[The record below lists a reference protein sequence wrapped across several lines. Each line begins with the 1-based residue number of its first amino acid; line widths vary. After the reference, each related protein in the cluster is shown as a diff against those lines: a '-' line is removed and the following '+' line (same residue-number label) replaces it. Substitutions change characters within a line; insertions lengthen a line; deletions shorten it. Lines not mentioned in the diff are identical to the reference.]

1 MTDSELSNRP
11 LVLVLDDDTNILL
24 AFQDFMKKEGCEMVA
39 VSSPQEALLLLEKQH
54 FDLLIS
60 DLRLNY
66 ESGVTFVIRAKKI
79 RPNIPLIVI
88 TGYPDTISEDELR
101 NYGADYLL
109 IKPLELKD
117 LQHAVRSCLQRNQT
131 EEFRS

>member
-79 RPNIPLIVI
+79 RHNIPLIVI